1 MGPVAAGPQP
11 PGLAGGTGMIAMDS
25 EPSQEVETAPQG
37 SFPPPAEE
45 GADAELD
52 LNMRQLVT
60 FMLGDEQFGLD
71 IAHVREINRLMRI
84 TPVPRAPESVEGVIN
99 LRGQVV
105 PVVDL
110 RAQFKLPTQ
119 EHDRRTRIVVVEL
132 KGVSVGFTVDEVS
145 EVVRL
150 PESAID
156 PPPPMVGNLESK
168 YLSGVGKVGDR
179 LLIILDLPHLVA
191 GVGTT
196 NQKDL

>member
-1 MGPVAAGPQP
+1 MNVEQQQEFEVKPQGAFPPAAGK
-11 PGLAGGTGMIAMDS
+11 DS
-25 EPSQEVETAPQG
+25 AVE
-37 SFPPPAEE
+37 S
-45 GADAELD
+45 D

-60 FMLGDEQFGLD
+60 FFLGEEQFGLD

-110 RAQFKLPTQ
+110 RRQFKLPTRD
-119 EHDRRTRIVVVEL
+119 HDRRTRIVVVEL
-132 KGVSVGFTVDEVS
+132 EGVSVGFIVDEVS

-168 YLSGVGKVGDR
+168 FLAGVGKTGDH
-179 LLIILDLPHLVA
+179 LLIILDLPRLVA
-191 GVGTT
+191 GAGA
-196 NQKDL
+196 NNHQEL